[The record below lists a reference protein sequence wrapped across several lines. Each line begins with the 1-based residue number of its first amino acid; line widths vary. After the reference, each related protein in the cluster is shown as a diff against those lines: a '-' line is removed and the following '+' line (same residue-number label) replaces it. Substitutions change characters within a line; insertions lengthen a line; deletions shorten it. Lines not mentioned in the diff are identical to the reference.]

1 MELMDLKQEEKH
13 EKPTTTNHRSEN
25 GRRPFGNS
33 RLHSEDVELQSSEMG
48 SVVVL
53 TYSEFR

>member
-1 MELMDLKQEEKH
+1 MALKQEEKH

-25 GRRPFGNS
+25 GQSIHSPNLS
-33 RLHSEDVELQSSEMG
+33 RLHSEEVELQSSEMG

-53 TYSEFR
+53 TYSVFR

>member
-13 EKPTTTNHRSEN
+13 EKPTTNHRSEN

-33 RLHSEDVELQSSEMG
+33 RLHSEEVELQSSEMG

-53 TYSEFR
+53 TYSVFR